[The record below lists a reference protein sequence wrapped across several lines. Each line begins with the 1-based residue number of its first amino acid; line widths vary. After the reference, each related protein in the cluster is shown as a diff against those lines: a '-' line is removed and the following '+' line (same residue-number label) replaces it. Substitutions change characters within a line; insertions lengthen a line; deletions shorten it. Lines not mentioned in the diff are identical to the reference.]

1 MSLGVASGAAAIS
14 RRRDPPGCRPAA
26 HASGTSVSH
35 DFWTSRTGIM
45 PQGRG
50 GRRGTHGIDAPHA
63 RHVRAV
69 GSRLVFVAIAAPCA
83 TVIMAVDRFALPR
96 LPGISRPT
104 SRHPVWQQ
112 TAVATGWRSCRCW
125 PRAPTAATAGDHL
138 AGPTADSPCCG
149 TGEPIP
155 PASICYPALAAA
167 AQDAANPQRTLR
179 FPTRAT
185 HPHPPITTAQGAC
198 SDSPDMSGTHAA
210 PSRPVSVR
218 HPFPASRGASAAPT
232 G

>member
-1 MSLGVASGAAAIS
+1 MSLGVASGTAAIS

-35 DFWTSRTGIM
+35 DFWTSRMGIM

-125 PRAPTAATAGDHL
+125 PRAPTAATASAIL
-138 AGPTADSPCCG
+138 PA
-149 TGEPIP
+149 P
-155 PASICYPALAAA
+155 PRILRAAERGN
-167 AQDAANPQRTLR
+167 QYRP
-179 FPTRAT
+179 
-185 HPHPPITTAQGAC
+185 
-198 SDSPDMSGTHAA
+198 
-210 PSRPVSVR
+210 PVSVTR
-218 HPFPASRGASAAPT
+218 RLPRPPKMRPTLSALCAFPRGQHT
-232 G
+232 HIHR